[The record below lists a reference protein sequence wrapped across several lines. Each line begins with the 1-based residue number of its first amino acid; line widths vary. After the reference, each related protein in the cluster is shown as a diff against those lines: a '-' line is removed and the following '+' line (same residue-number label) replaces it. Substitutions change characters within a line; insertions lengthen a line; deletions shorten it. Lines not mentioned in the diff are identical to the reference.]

1 MVRRSAL
8 PMNLKFVFAIVFV
21 LALLTALLAGSS
33 IVIGISKAM
42 VGVSFILYFLFTLFG
57 GDMGKESGGAHH

>member
-1 MVRRSAL
+1 
-8 PMNLKFVFAIVFV
+8 MNLKFVFAIVFV

>member
-1 MVRRSAL
+1 
-8 PMNLKFVFAIVFV
+8 MNLKFVFVIVFV
-21 LALLTALLAGSS
+21 VALLTALVAGNS

-57 GDMGKESGGAHH
+57 GDLGKESGGAHH

>member
-1 MVRRSAL
+1 
-8 PMNLKFVFAIVFV
+8 MNLKFLFVIVFAV
-21 LALLTALLAGSS
+21 ALLTALVAGNS

-57 GDMGKESGGAHH
+57 GDIGKESGGSHH

>member
-1 MVRRSAL
+1 
-8 PMNLKFVFAIVFV
+8 MNLKFVFVIVFV
-21 LALLTALLAGSS
+21 LSLLTALLAGSS